1 MKASDIR
8 MSYLI
13 LRVFR
18 FHVAVLYPVRPELI
32 LTAVLSFRPTDEIYR
47 PERRLDF
54 RLFRIVFYHDI
65 SVTNSFACRFDRE
78 RRSAPRIVAVHD
90 RVKWKR
96 TFRLIRTGF
105 VIRDIDPL
113 QSKILR

>member
-1 MKASDIR
+1 MKASEIR
-8 MSYLI
+8 MSFRI

-18 FHVAVLYPVRPELI
+18 FHVAVLYPVRPDLI

-47 PERRLDF
+47 SERRLDF
-54 RLFRIVFYHDI
+54 RLLRVLFYHDV
-65 SVTNSFACRFDRE
+65 SVANSFACRFDRE

-90 RVKWKR
+90 RAKWKR

-105 VIRDIDPL
+105 VLRD
-113 QSKILR
+113 